1 MKNGS
6 VIPLHLHPKFQD
18 QQRLQA
24 LKTTLLTE
32 TLDFAQVALDKA
44 KGSAGAP
51 ARAEKILE
59 RALALLAEAR
69 ERLVLESW

>member
-1 MKNGS
+1 M
-6 VIPLHLHPKFQD
+6 
-18 QQRLQA
+18 QA